1 MNTNMKNEN
10 LLREERESA
19 ESRLGTRDSLSRRR
33 FLADTTKASAALVIG
48 CFLDGTIGVV
58 NASEVNR
65 PEVQLNAWVRIA
77 SDDTVTIVVSQAEM
91 GQGIRTT
98 LPAVLA
104 EELGADWS
112 RVRLEDS
119 PTDPAYRNPRINWQF
134 TGNSESTPS
143 FFELM
148 RQMGASA
155 REMLIGAA
163 AQKWNVQPGTCR
175 TEAGKVIH
183 RASRRSARFGDLA
196 EAAAK
201 ITPPAKP
208 SLKSEKEWSLLGK
221 SLPRVENPSKVDGG
235 ATFGMDF
242 TLPDLVHAAVKQCP
256 VFGGD
261 VASFDRSSIA
271 GFPGII
277 DVVRIPNGIAVV
289 AKSYW
294 QAKSALDALNVTFKE
309 GPAAAVSSSSLRED
323 YRRAMEGNE
332 WLLVH
337 AEGNA
342 DALHHEYPN
351 NPLAKD
357 TIPAASG
364 SNATRETYPTIYS
377 QEYESQFLA
386 HATMEPMNCTARVS
400 ADTIDVWAPTQG
412 QEMTRMTLA
421 AVFNVPKENVQV
433 SRTFLGGGFGRR
445 LVADFALQ
453 AALVSKAV
461 GKPVKVIWSREEDM
475 QHDIYRPA
483 TLHRI
488 TAGIDE
494 YGKLRAIAH
503 RLVSPSILQ
512 YVYAPAVTDVYDPS
526 CLEGLLEGH
535 YEVPNVRLDFKL
547 LHVPV
552 PTSVLR
558 TTGHG
563 PNIFAM
569 ESFIDELAAKKGID
583 GYHYRRDLLAK
594 SQRSLAVLD
603 LAAQKANWETPA
615 PNGHYRGIAYT
626 EAFGT
631 HIAHVVELSVS
642 KDRQVK
648 IHKIICV
655 ADPGTALNPDITIN
669 SLEGGIAWGLSC
681 AFKSEI
687 TFERGRT
694 VQSNFHDYSIL
705 RMSEMP
711 PVEVY
716 LINSGA
722 RPLGGTGEV
731 GPVTLLPAVANA
743 IFAGTNMRL
752 RSLPL
757 SRHGFSLG

>member
-1 MNTNMKNEN
+1 MTMKA
-10 LLREERESA
+10 LKVTQHA
-19 ESRLGTRDSLSRRR
+19 DAGPAMADRRR
-33 FLADTTKASAALVIG
+33 FLVTAALATGGLLLKGALTVPETLAAEGVDTGKVI
-48 CFLDGTIGVV
+48 
-58 NASEVNR
+58 
-65 PEVQLNAWVRIA
+65 PLNAWLKIGT
-77 SDDTVTIVVSQAEM
+77 DDSVTIIVSQAEM

-98 LPAVLA
+98 LPAVIA

-119 PTDPAYRNPRINWQF
+119 PTDPAYRNPRLNWQF

-148 RQMGASA
+148 RQIGASA
-155 REMLIGAA
+155 REMLISAA
-163 AQKWNVQPGTCR
+163 AQKWKVDPGTCR
-175 TEAGKVIH
+175 AEAGKVVH
-183 RASRRSARFGDLA
+183 SKSRRSARFGDLV
-196 EAAAK
+196 EAASK

-208 SLKSEKEWSLLGK
+208 ALKSEKDWTLLGK
-221 SLPRVENPSKVDGG
+221 PLPRVENPSKIDGS
-235 ATFGMDF
+235 AVFGMDF
-242 TLPDLVHAAVKQCP
+242 SLPGLAHAAVRQCP

-277 DVVRIPNGIAVV
+277 DVVRVPNGIAVV
-289 AKSYW
+289 AETYW
-294 QAKSALDALNVTFKE
+294 QARSALDSLNVSFNE
-309 GPAAAVSSSSLRED
+309 GPAASTSSSSLRDD

-337 AEGNA
+337 VDGNA

-351 NPLAKD
+351 VPLAKD
-357 TIPAASG
+357 TIPASANS
-364 SNATRETYPTIYS
+364 ARPETYPTIYS

-386 HATMEPMNCTARVS
+386 HATMEPMNCTARVQG
-400 ADTIDVWAPTQG
+400 DTIEVWAPTQG
-412 QEMTRMTLA
+412 QEITRLVLSS
-421 AVFNVPKENVQV
+421 VFKLPKENVQV

-453 AALVSKAV
+453 AAVLSKAV
-461 GKPVKVIWSREEDM
+461 GRPVKVIWSREEDM

-512 YVYAPAVTDVYDPS
+512 YVFAPAVTDIYDPS
-526 CLEGLLEGH
+526 CLEGLIETH
-535 YEVPNVRLDFKL
+535 YEIPNVRVDFKL
-547 LHVPV
+547 LHIPV

-558 TTGHG
+558 TTGYG
-563 PNIFAM
+563 PNIFAL
-569 ESFIDELAAKKGID
+569 ESFIDELASKKGAD

-594 SQRSLAVLD
+594 SPRSLTVLD
-603 LAAQKANWETPA
+603 LAAQKSNWDTPA
-615 PNGHYRGIAYT
+615 PKGHYRGIAYSD
-626 EAFGT
+626 AFGT

-642 KDRQVK
+642 KDREVK
-648 IHKIICV
+648 IHKVVCV

-687 TFERGRT
+687 TFDRGRAA
-694 VQSNFHDYSIL
+694 QSNFHDYSIV
-705 RMSEMP
+705 RMPEMP
-711 PVEVY
+711 PVEVH

-743 IFAGTNMRL
+743 IFAATETRF

-757 SRHGFSLG
+757 SKHGFSLA

>member
-1 MNTNMKNEN
+1 MRDTAMKALEMSERGQAAPRTLGRRGFLVTAAQAGGA
-10 LLREERESA
+10 LLLKSTLVSPEV
-19 ESRLGTRDSLSRRR
+19 
-33 FLADTTKASAALVIG
+33 FAS
-48 CFLDGTIGVV
+48 DGTESGKAI
-58 NASEVNR
+58 
-65 PEVQLNAWVRIA
+65 PLNAWLKIGT
-77 SDDTVTIVVSQAEM
+77 DDSVTIIVSQAEM

-98 LPAVLA
+98 LPAIIA

-119 PTDPAYRNPRINWQF
+119 PTDPAYRNPRLNWQF

-155 REMLIGAA
+155 REMLISAA
-163 AQKWNVQPGTCR
+163 AHKWKVDPGTCR
-175 TEAGKVIH
+175 TESGKVVH
-183 RASRRSARFGDLA
+183 SKSRRSARFGDLV

-208 SLKSEKEWSLLGK
+208 PLKSEKEWALLGK
-221 SLPRVENPSKVDGG
+221 PLPRVENPSKIDGS
-235 ATFGMDF
+235 AVFGLDF
-242 TLPDLVHAAVKQCP
+242 TLPGLVHAAVKHCP

-261 VASFDRSSIA
+261 VASFDRSSVA

-289 AKSYW
+289 AETYW
-294 QAKSALDALNVTFKE
+294 QAKSALDALNVTFNE
-309 GPAAAVSSSSLRED
+309 GPAASTSTDSLRDD
-323 YRRAMEGNE
+323 YRRAMEDNE

-337 AEGNA
+337 VEGNA
-342 DALHHEYPN
+342 DSLHHDYPN
-351 NPLAKD
+351 VPLAKD
-357 TIPAASG
+357 TIPPTANHG
-364 SNATRETYPTIYS
+364 RQETYPTIYS

-386 HATMEPMNCTARVS
+386 HATMEPMNCTARVQG
-400 ADTIDVWAPTQG
+400 DTVDVWGPTQG
-412 QEMTRMTLA
+412 QEMTRLVLA
-421 AVFNVPKENVQV
+421 GAFKLPKENIQV
-433 SRTFLGGGFGRR
+433 ARTFLGGGFGRR
-445 LVADFALQ
+445 LVGNDFALQ
-453 AALVSKAV
+453 AALLSKAV
-461 GKPVKVIWSREEDM
+461 GRPVKVIWSREEDM

-494 YGKLRAIAH
+494 YGKLRAVAH

-512 YVYAPAVTDVYDPS
+512 YVYPAAVTDVYDPS
-526 CLEGLLEGH
+526 CLEGLLETH
-535 YEVPNVRLDFKL
+535 YDIPNVRVDFKL

-558 TTGHG
+558 TTGYG

-569 ESFIDELAAKKGID
+569 ESFIDELASKKGID
-583 GYHYRRDLLAK
+583 GYHYRRDLLGN
-594 SQRSLAVLD
+594 SPRSLAVLD
-603 LAAQKANWETPA
+603 LAAQKSNWESPA
-615 PNGHYRGIAYT
+615 PKGHYRGIAYAD
-626 EAFGT
+626 AFGT

-648 IHKIICV
+648 IHKVVCV

-687 TFERGRT
+687 TFDRGRT
-694 VQSNFHDYSIL
+694 LQSNYHDYSIM
-705 RMSEMP
+705 RMPEMP

-716 LINSGA
+716 VINSGA

-743 IFAGTNMRL
+743 IFAATETRF

-757 SRHGFSLG
+757 SKHAFALA

>member
-1 MNTNMKNEN
+1 MRATEAMEN
-10 LLREERESA
+10 KAAASTQPDRRQFLVTVALTGGALLVKVTVHPA
-19 ESRLGTRDSLSRRR
+19 EAFASTAHD
-33 FLADTTKASAALVIG
+33 AANDPTKAI
-48 CFLDGTIGVV
+48 
-58 NASEVNR
+58 
-65 PEVQLNAWVRIA
+65 PLNAWVRIGT
-77 SDDTVTIVVSQAEM
+77 DDSVTIIVSQAEM

-98 LPAVLA
+98 LPAVIA

-155 REMLIGAA
+155 REMLISAA
-163 AQKWNVQPGTCR
+163 AQKWRVDPATCR
-175 TEAGKVIH
+175 TEAGKVLH
-183 RASRRSARFGDLA
+183 KNSRRSARFGDLV

-208 SLKSEKEWSLLGK
+208 ALKSEKGWTLLGK
-221 SLPRVENPSKVDGG
+221 SLGRVENPAKIDGS
-235 ATFGMDF
+235 ATFGLDF
-242 TLPDLVHAAVKQCP
+242 TLPGMVYAAVHQCP

-261 VASFDRSSIA
+261 VESFDRSSIA

-289 AKSYW
+289 AESYW
-294 QAKSALDALNVTFKE
+294 QAKSALDVLNVTFNE
-309 GPAAAVSSSSLRED
+309 GPAAGVSTDTLRED

-337 AEGNA
+337 VEGNA
-342 DALHHEYPN
+342 DAVHHEYPN
-351 NPLAKD
+351 VPLDKD
-357 TIPAASG
+357 TIPANSAN
-364 SNATRETYPTIYS
+364 NAKQTYPTIYS

-400 ADTIDVWAPTQG
+400 GDSVEIWAPTQG
-412 QEMTRMTLA
+412 QEITRLTLA
-421 AVFNVPKENVQV
+421 GAFKLPKENIQV

-445 LVADFALQ
+445 LVAFDFALQ
-453 AALVSKAV
+453 AALLSKGV
-461 GKPVKVIWSREEDM
+461 GRPVKVVWSREEDM

-488 TAGIDE
+488 TAGINE
-494 YGKLRAIAH
+494 YGKLRAISH

-512 YVYAPAVTDVYDPS
+512 YVYAAAVTDVYDPS
-526 CLEGLLEGH
+526 CLEGLLETH
-535 YEVPNVRLDFKL
+535 YEIPNIRVDFKL
-547 LHVPV
+547 LHMPV

-558 TTGHG
+558 TTGFG
-563 PNIFAM
+563 PNIFAL
-569 ESFIDELAAKKGID
+569 ESFIDELASRRGID
-583 GYHYRRDLLAK
+583 GYHYRRDMLAE
-594 SQRSLAVLD
+594 SPRSLAVLD
-603 LAAQKANWETPA
+603 LVAQKSNWETPA
-615 PNGHYRGIAYT
+615 PKGHYRGIAYA

-642 KDRQVK
+642 KHRQVT
-648 IHKIICV
+648 IHKVICA
-655 ADPGTALNPDITIN
+655 ADPGTVLDPDITTN
-669 SLEGGIAWGLSC
+669 SLEGGIGWGLSC

-687 TFERGRT
+687 TFARGRT
-694 VQSNFHDYSIL
+694 VQSNYHDYSII
-705 RMSEMP
+705 RMPEMP
-711 PVEVY
+711 PVEVH
-716 LINSGA
+716 LISRGG
-722 RPLGGTGEV
+722 RPLGGVGEV
-731 GPVTLLPAVANA
+731 GPVTLLPAIANA
-743 IFAGTNMRL
+743 IFAATEMRF

-757 SRHGFSLG
+757 SKHGFSLA

>member
-1 MNTNMKNEN
+1 MKESQIVEQAEIYHGQVTRRQFLITASLAGGG
-10 LLREERESA
+10 LLLKCSLHPTEVLASESA
-19 ESRLGTRDSLSRRR
+19 E
-33 FLADTTKASAALVIG
+33 AAKVI
-48 CFLDGTIGVV
+48 
-58 NASEVNR
+58 
-65 PEVQLNAWVRIA
+65 PLNAWLKIA
-77 SDDTVTIVVSQAEM
+77 TDDSVTIIVSQAEM

-148 RQMGASA
+148 RQMGASG

-163 AQKWNVQPGTCR
+163 AQKWNVDPATCR
-175 TEAGKVIH
+175 AESGKVIH
-183 RASRRSARFGDLA
+183 KNSRHSARFGDLV

-201 ITPPAKP
+201 ITPPSKP
-208 SLKSEKEWSLLGK
+208 ALKNEKDWSLLGK
-221 SLPRVENPSKVDGG
+221 SLPRVENPSKVDGS
-235 ATFGMDF
+235 AIFGLDF
-242 TLPDLVHAAVKQCP
+242 SLPGMAHAAVRQCP

-261 VASFDRSSIA
+261 IASFDRSSIA

-289 AKSYW
+289 AETYW
-294 QAKSALDALNVTFKE
+294 QAKSALDALNVTFNE
-309 GPAAAVSSSSLRED
+309 GPAAPVSTATLRDD
-323 YRRAMEGNE
+323 YRRTMEGSD

-337 AEGNA
+337 VDGNA

-351 NPLAKD
+351 FPLDKN
-357 TIPAASG
+357 TIPAG
-364 SNATRETYPTIYS
+364 ATNPPRETYPTIFS

-386 HATMEPMNCTARVS
+386 HATMEPMNCTARV
-400 ADTIDVWAPTQG
+400 AGDTVEIWGPTQG
-412 QEMTRMTLA
+412 QEITRLTLA
-421 AVFNVPKENVQV
+421 SVFSLPKENIQV
-433 SRTFLGGGFGRR
+433 SRTLLGGGFGRR

-453 AALVSKAV
+453 AALISKAV
-461 GKPVKVIWSREEDM
+461 GRPAKVVWSREEDM

-503 RLVSPSILQ
+503 RLVSPTILQ
-512 YVYAPAVTDVYDPS
+512 YVYAAAVTDVYDPS
-526 CLEGLLEGH
+526 CLEGLLETH
-535 YEVPNVRLDFKL
+535 YEIPNVRVDFKL

-558 TTGHG
+558 TTGYG
-563 PNIFAM
+563 PNIFAL
-569 ESFIDELAAKKGID
+569 ESFIDELASRKGID
-583 GYHYRRDLLAK
+583 PYHYRRELLAK
-594 SQRSLAVLD
+594 SARSLAVLD
-603 LAAQKANWETPA
+603 LAAKKSNWETPA
-615 PNGHYRGIAYT
+615 PKGHYRGIAYT

-642 KDRQVK
+642 KDRKVK
-648 IHKIICV
+648 VHKIICV
-655 ADPGTALNPDITIN
+655 ADPGTALDPDITTN

-687 TFERGRT
+687 TFDKGRT
-694 VQSNFHDYSIL
+694 VQSNYHDYSIL
-705 RMSEMP
+705 RLPEMP
-711 PVEVY
+711 PVEVL

-731 GPVTLLPAVANA
+731 GPVTLLPAITNA
-743 IFAGTNMRL
+743 VFSATETRF

-757 SRHGFSLG
+757 SKHGFSLA

>member
-1 MNTNMKNEN
+1 MRTSDALERKEIPGSQVNRRQFLITAGLTGGS
-10 LLREERESA
+10 LLLKCSVRPVETLASVEAESA
-19 ESRLGTRDSLSRRR
+19 
-33 FLADTTKASAALVIG
+33 KVI
-48 CFLDGTIGVV
+48 
-58 NASEVNR
+58 
-65 PEVQLNAWVRIA
+65 PLNAWLKIGT
-77 SDDTVTIVVSQAEM
+77 DDSVTIIVSQAEM

-98 LPAVLA
+98 LPAVIA
-104 EELGADWS
+104 DELGADWS

-148 RQMGASA
+148 SQMGASA
-155 REMLIGAA
+155 REMLVSAA
-163 AQKWNVQPGTCR
+163 AQKWNVAPATCR
-175 TEAGKVIH
+175 TEGGKVIH
-183 RASRRSARFGDLA
+183 KNSRRSARFGDLV
-196 EAAAK
+196 EMAAK
-201 ITPPAKP
+201 LTPPAKP
-208 SLKSEKEWSLLGK
+208 LLKNEKDWTLLGK
-221 SLPRVENPSKVDGG
+221 SLPRVENPSKIDGS
-235 ATFGMDF
+235 AIFGLDF
-242 TLPDLVHAAVKQCP
+242 NLPGLVHAAVRQCP

-261 VASFDRSSIA
+261 VETFDRSSIA
-271 GFPGII
+271 GFPGVI

-289 AKSYW
+289 GETYW
-294 QAKSALDALNVTFKE
+294 QAKCALDALKVSFSE
-309 GPAAAVSSSSLRED
+309 GPAASVSTDTLRDD

-342 DALHHEYPN
+342 DALHHDYAN
-351 NPLAKD
+351 VPLDKN
-357 TIPAASG
+357 TIPSVAPDAATE
-364 SNATRETYPTIYS
+364 NYPTIYS

-386 HATMEPMNCTARVS
+386 HATMEPMNCTARV
-400 ADTIDVWAPTQG
+400 AGDTVDIWAPTQG
-412 QEMTRMTLA
+412 QEITRLTLA
-421 AVFNVPKENVQV
+421 AVFNLPKENIQV

-488 TAGIDE
+488 TAGINE

-503 RLVSPSILQ
+503 RLVSPSQLQ
-512 YVYAPAVTDVYDPS
+512 YVYAAAVTDVYDPT
-526 CLEGLLEGH
+526 CLEGLLESH
-535 YEVPNVRLDFKL
+535 YEIPNVRVDFKL
-547 LHVPV
+547 LHVAV

-558 TTGHG
+558 TTGYG
-563 PNIFAM
+563 PNIFAL

-583 GYHYRRDLLAK
+583 GYRYRRDLLAR
-594 SQRSLAVLD
+594 SPRSLAVLD
-603 LAAQKANWETPA
+603 LVAQKANWETPA
-615 PNGHYRGIAYT
+615 PKGHYHGIAYT

-631 HIAHVVELSVS
+631 HLAHVVELSVS

-648 IHKIICV
+648 IHKVTCV
-655 ADPGTALNPDITIN
+655 ADCGTALNPDITVN
-669 SLEGGIAWGLSC
+669 SLEGGVAWGLSC

-694 VQSNFHDYSIL
+694 AQSNFHDYSIL
-705 RMSEMP
+705 RIPEMP
-711 PVEVY
+711 LVEVHI
-716 LINSGA
+716 INSGA

-743 IFAGTNMRL
+743 IFAATETRF

-757 SRHGFSLG
+757 SKHGFSLA

>member
-1 MNTNMKNEN
+1 MKESQVVEQVEIDRGQVNRREFLVTAGLAGGG
-10 LLREERESA
+10 LL
-19 ESRLGTRDSLSRRR
+19 LKCSLHPMEV
-33 FLADTTKASAALVIG
+33 L
-48 CFLDGTIGVV
+48 
-58 NASEVNR
+58 ASESVEAAKTI
-65 PEVQLNAWVRIA
+65 PLNAWLKIA
-77 SDDTVTIVVSQAEM
+77 TDDSVTIIVSQAEM

-163 AQKWNVQPGTCR
+163 AQRWNVDSATCH

-183 RASRRSARFGDLA
+183 KNSRRIARFGDLV

-201 ITPPAKP
+201 ITPPSKP
-208 SLKSEKEWSLLGK
+208 AFKNEKDWSLLGK
-221 SLPRVENPSKVDGG
+221 PLPRVENPSKVDGS
-235 ATFGMDF
+235 AIFGLDF
-242 TLPDLVHAAVKQCP
+242 NLPGLAHAAVRQCP

-261 VASFDRSSIA
+261 VVSFDRSSIA

-289 AKSYW
+289 AETYW
-294 QAKSALDALNVTFKE
+294 QAKSALDALNVTFNE
-309 GPAAAVSSSSLRED
+309 GPSGSVSTDTLRED

-337 AEGNA
+337 VEGNA

-351 NPLAKD
+351 VPLDKD
-357 TIPAASG
+357 TIPANSA
-364 SNATRETYPTIYS
+364 NAARETYPTVYS
-377 QEYESQFLA
+377 QEYASQFLA
-386 HATMEPMNCTARVS
+386 HATMEPMNCTARVAGDS
-400 ADTIDVWAPTQG
+400 VEIWAPTQG
-412 QEMTRMTLA
+412 QEITRLTLA
-421 AVFNVPKENVQV
+421 AAFKLPKENIQV

-445 LVADFALQ
+445 LVAFDFALQ
-453 AALVSKAV
+453 AALLSKAV
-461 GKPVKVIWSREEDM
+461 GRPAKVVWSREEDM

-494 YGKLRAIAH
+494 YGKLRAIVH

-512 YVYAPAVTDVYDPS
+512 YVYAAAVTDVYDPS
-526 CLEGLLEGH
+526 CLEGLLETH
-535 YEVPNVRLDFKL
+535 YEIPNVRVDFKL

-558 TTGHG
+558 TTGYG
-563 PNIFAM
+563 PNIFAL
-569 ESFIDELAAKKGID
+569 ENFIDELASHKGID
-583 GYHYRRDLLAK
+583 PYHYRRDLLAK
-594 SQRSLAVLD
+594 SPRSLAVLD
-603 LAAQKANWETPA
+603 LAAKKSNWETPA
-615 PNGHYRGIAYT
+615 PKGHYRGIAYT

-642 KDRQVK
+642 KDREVK
-648 IHKIICV
+648 IHKIICI
-655 ADPGTALNPDITIN
+655 ADPGTALDPDITTN

-687 TFERGRT
+687 TFDKGRT
-694 VQSNFHDYSIL
+694 VQSNYHDYPIL
-705 RMSEMP
+705 RLPEMP
-711 PVEVY
+711 PVEVH

-731 GPVTLLPAVANA
+731 GPVTLLPAITNA
-743 IFAGTNMRL
+743 IFSATEIRF

-757 SRHGFSLG
+757 SKHGFSLA

>member
-1 MNTNMKNEN
+1 MRNMTKTLDVTQN
-10 LLREERESA
+10 A
-19 ESRLGTRDSLSRRR
+19 DAGPATVDRRR
-33 FLADTTKASAALVIG
+33 FLVATALASGALLLKG
-48 CFLDGTIGVV
+48 GL
-58 NASEVNR
+58 NPREALASEGSDTGKVI
-65 PEVQLNAWVRIA
+65 PLNAWLKIGT
-77 SDDTVTIVVSQAEM
+77 DDSVTIIVSQAEM

-98 LPAVLA
+98 LPAVIA

-119 PTDPAYRNPRINWQF
+119 PTDPAYRNPRLNWQF

-143 FFELM
+143 FFDLM

-155 REMLIGAA
+155 REMLISAA
-163 AQKWNVQPGTCR
+163 AQKWKVDPGTCR
-175 TEAGKVIH
+175 AEAGKVIH
-183 RASRRSARFGDLA
+183 TKSRRTARFGDLV

-208 SLKSEKEWSLLGK
+208 PLKSEKDWTLLGK
-221 SLPRVENPSKVDGG
+221 SLPRVENPGKIDGS
-235 ATFGMDF
+235 AVFGMDF
-242 TLPDLVHAAVKQCP
+242 SVPGLAHAAVRQCP

-277 DVVRIPNGIAVV
+277 DVVRVPNGIAVV
-289 AKSYW
+289 GESYW
-294 QAKSALDALNVTFKE
+294 QAKSALDALNVSFNE
-309 GPAAAVSSSSLRED
+309 GPAASVSTDTLRDD
-323 YRRAMEGNE
+323 YRRAMEGND

-337 AEGNA
+337 VDGNA
-342 DALHHEYPN
+342 DALHHDYPN
-351 NPLAKD
+351 VPLAKD
-357 TIPAASG
+357 TIAASAT
-364 SNATRETYPTIYS
+364 NARPETYPTIYS

-386 HATMEPMNCTARVS
+386 HATMEPMNCTARVQG
-400 ADTIDVWAPTQG
+400 DTAEVWGPTQG
-412 QEMTRMTLA
+412 QEITRIVLSS
-421 AVFNVPKENVQV
+421 VFKLPKENVQV

-445 LVADFALQ
+445 LVVDFALQ
-453 AALVSKAV
+453 AALLSKAV
-461 GKPVKVIWSREEDM
+461 NRAVKVIWSREEDM

-488 TAGIDE
+488 SAGIDE
-494 YGKLRAIAH
+494 YGKLRAIGH

-512 YVYAPAVTDVYDPS
+512 YVFAPAVTDNYDPS
-526 CLEGLLEGH
+526 CLEGLIETH
-535 YEVPNVRLDFKL
+535 YDVPNVRVDFKL
-547 LHVPV
+547 LHVAV

-558 TTGHG
+558 TTGYG
-563 PNIFAM
+563 PNIFAL
-569 ESFIDELAAKKGID
+569 ESFIDELASKKGID
-583 GYHYRRDLLAK
+583 GYHYRRDLLAR
-594 SQRSLAVLD
+594 SPRSLAVLD
-603 LAAQKANWETPA
+603 LAAQRSNWETPA
-615 PNGHYRGIAYT
+615 PKGHYRGIAYT

-642 KDRQVK
+642 KEREVK
-648 IHKIICV
+648 VHKVVCV

-687 TFERGRT
+687 TFDRGRA
-694 VQSNFHDYSIL
+694 VQSNFHDYSII
-705 RMSEMP
+705 RMPEMP
-711 PVEVY
+711 PVEVH

-743 IFAGTNMRL
+743 IFAATETRF

-757 SRHGFSLG
+757 GKHGFSLA

>member
-1 MNTNMKNEN
+1 METPQVPDC
-10 LLREERESA
+10 A
-19 ESRLGTRDSLSRRR
+19 EAGQ
-33 FLADTTKASAALVIG
+33 
-48 CFLDGTIGVV
+48 
-58 NASEVNR
+58 VNR
-65 PEVQLNAWVRIA
+65 RQFLITAGLAGGSLFLKCVVDPAETLASGGEVSGKIVSLNAWVKIGT
-77 SDDTVTIVVSQAEM
+77 DDSVTIVVSQAEM

-112 RVRLEDS
+112 RIRLEDS
-119 PTDPAYRNPRINWQF
+119 PTDPAYRNPRLNWQF

-155 REMLIGAA
+155 REMLIQAA
-163 AQKWNVQPGTCR
+163 AQRWNVDPLACR
-175 TEAGKVIH
+175 TEAGKVVHSRSH
-183 RASRRSARFGDLA
+183 RSVRFGELV

-208 SLKSEKEWSLLGK
+208 TLKSEKEWTLLGK
-221 SLPRVENPSKVDGG
+221 ALPRVENPNKVEGS
-235 ATFGMDF
+235 AIFGLDF
-242 TLPDLVHAAVKQCP
+242 SLPGLAYAAVRQCP

-261 VASFDRSSIA
+261 VASVDRSSIA
-271 GFPGII
+271 GFPGVI

-289 AKSYW
+289 GETYW
-294 QAKSALDALNVTFKE
+294 QAKLALDALNVSFSE
-309 GPAAAVSSSSLRED
+309 GPAASVGSESLRDD

-342 DALHHEYPN
+342 DALHHDYPN
-351 NPLAKD
+351 VPLTKD
-357 TIPAASG
+357 TIPIISSMKAV
-364 SNATRETYPTIYS
+364 REMYPTIYS

-400 ADTIDVWAPTQG
+400 GDSVEIWAPTQG
-412 QEMTRMTLA
+412 QELTRLTLA
-421 AVFNVPKENVQV
+421 AVFKLPKENIQV
-433 SRTFLGGGFGRR
+433 SRTLLGGGFGRR

-453 AALVSKAV
+453 AALVSKGV
-461 GKPVKVIWSREEDM
+461 GRPVKVIWSREEDV

-503 RLVSPSILQ
+503 RLVSPSILE
-512 YVYAPAVTDVYDPS
+512 YVFAQAVTDVYDPS
-526 CLEGLLEGH
+526 CLEGLIESH
-535 YEVPNVRLDFKL
+535 YEIPNVRVDFKL

-558 TTGHG
+558 TTGYG
-563 PNIFAM
+563 PNIFAF
-569 ESFIDELAAKKGID
+569 ESFIDELASKKGID
-583 GYHYRRDLLAK
+583 PYHYRRDLLGK
-594 SQRSLAVLD
+594 SSRSLAVLD
-603 LAAQKANWETPA
+603 LAAKKSDWETPA
-615 PNGHYRGIAYT
+615 PKGHYRGIAYT

-631 HIAHVVELSVS
+631 HLAHVVELSVL
-642 KDRQVK
+642 KERQVK

-655 ADPGTALNPDITIN
+655 ADPGTALDPDITMN

-694 VQSNFHDYSIL
+694 VQSNWHDYSVL

-711 PVEVY
+711 PVEVH

-731 GPVTLLPAVANA
+731 GPITVVPAVTNA
-743 IFAGTNMRL
+743 IFAATEMRF

-757 SRHGFSLG
+757 SKHGFSLA

>member
-1 MNTNMKNEN
+1 MKESHVLEQAGINRGQVNRREFLITAGLTGGG
-10 LLREERESA
+10 LLLECSLHATEVLALESA
-19 ESRLGTRDSLSRRR
+19 
-33 FLADTTKASAALVIG
+33 AAAKVI
-48 CFLDGTIGVV
+48 
-58 NASEVNR
+58 
-65 PEVQLNAWVRIA
+65 PLNAWLKIGT
-77 SDDTVTIVVSQAEM
+77 DDSVTIIVSQAEM

-98 LPAVLA
+98 LPAVMA

-112 RVRLEDS
+112 LVRLEDS

-163 AQKWNVQPGTCR
+163 AQKWNVDPATCR
-175 TEAGKVIH
+175 AEAGKVIH
-183 RASRRSARFGDLA
+183 KNSRRSAHFGDLV

-201 ITPPAKP
+201 IAPPAKP
-208 SLKSEKEWSLLGK
+208 AFKNEKDWSLLGK
-221 SLPRVENPSKVDGG
+221 ALPRVENPSKVDGS
-235 ATFGMDF
+235 AIFGLDF
-242 TLPDLVHAAVKQCP
+242 SLPGLAHAAVRQCP
-256 VFGGD
+256 VFGGE
-261 VASFDRSSIA
+261 VASFDRSSID

-289 AKSYW
+289 GETYW
-294 QAKSALDALNVTFKE
+294 QAKSALDALNVSFNE
-309 GPAAAVSSSSLRED
+309 GPAASASTDTLRED

-332 WLLVH
+332 WLLVRV
-337 AEGNA
+337 EGNA

-351 NPLAKD
+351 VPLDKD
-357 TIPAASG
+357 TIPANST
-364 SNATRETYPTIYS
+364 NAARETYPTVYS

-386 HATMEPMNCTARVS
+386 HATMEPMNCTARV
-400 ADTIDVWAPTQG
+400 AGDTVEIWGPTQG
-412 QEMTRMTLA
+412 QEITRLTLA
-421 AVFNVPKENVQV
+421 AAFKLPKENIQV

-445 LVADFALQ
+445 LVAFDFALQ
-453 AALVSKAV
+453 AALLSKAV
-461 GKPVKVIWSREEDM
+461 GRPVKVVWSREEDM

-488 TAGIDE
+488 TAGINE
-494 YGKLRAIAH
+494 FGKLRAISH

-512 YVYAPAVTDVYDPS
+512 YVYAAAVTDVYDPS
-526 CLEGLLEGH
+526 CLEGLLETH
-535 YEVPNVRLDFKL
+535 YEIPNTRVDFKL

-558 TTGHG
+558 TTGYG
-563 PNIFAM
+563 PNIFAF
-569 ESFIDELAAKKGID
+569 ESFIDELASHKGID
-583 GYHYRRDLLAK
+583 PYHYRRDLLAK
-594 SQRSLAVLD
+594 SPRSLAVLD
-603 LAAQKANWETPA
+603 LAAKKSNWETPA
-615 PNGHYRGIAYT
+615 PKGRYRGIAYT

-631 HIAHVVELSVS
+631 HIAHVAELSVS
-642 KDRQVK
+642 KDREVK

-655 ADPGTALNPDITIN
+655 ADPGTALDPDITAN

-687 TFERGRT
+687 TFDKGRT
-694 VQSNFHDYSIL
+694 VQSNYHDYSIL
-705 RMSEMP
+705 RMPEMP
-711 PVEVY
+711 PVEVH

-731 GPVTLLPAVANA
+731 GPVTLLPAITNA
-743 IFAGTNMRL
+743 IFSATETRF

-757 SRHGFSLG
+757 SKHGFSLV

>member
-1 MNTNMKNEN
+1 MEMKPSELMEHADPVPTRIDRRQFLVTATLTGSS
-10 LLREERESA
+10 LLLKGTLASVA
-19 ESRLGTRDSLSRRR
+19 EVPVAPR
-33 FLADTTKASAALVIG
+33 VI
-48 CFLDGTIGVV
+48 
-58 NASEVNR
+58 S
-65 PEVQLNAWVRIA
+65 LNAWVKIA
-77 SDDTVTIVVSQAEM
+77 TDNSVTISISQAEM

-98 LPAVLA
+98 LPAVIA

-112 RVRLEDS
+112 RVQLEDA

-148 RQMGASA
+148 RTMGASA
-155 REMLIGAA
+155 REMLIAAA
-163 AQKWNVQPGTCR
+163 AQKWNVDPPTCR
-175 TEAGKVIH
+175 TDGGRVIH
-183 RASRRSARFGDLA
+183 KNSRRSVRFGELV
-196 EAAAK
+196 EAASK

-208 SLKSEKEWSLLGK
+208 ALKSEKDWTLLGK

-235 ATFGMDF
+235 AIFGLDF
-242 TLPDLVHAAVKQCP
+242 SVPGLVHAAVRQCP
-256 VFGGD
+256 VFGGE
-261 VASFDRSSIA
+261 VASFDRTSIA

-277 DVVRIPNGIAVV
+277 DVVKIPNGIAVV
-289 AKSYW
+289 GETYW
-294 QAKSALDALNVTFKE
+294 QVRKALDALNVTFNE
-309 GPAAAVSSSSLRED
+309 GPAARVSSNSLSED

-337 AEGNA
+337 AEGNP

-351 NPLAKD
+351 VPLDKD
-357 TIPAASG
+357 TIPANSPSAG
-364 SNATRETYPTIYS
+364 KETYPTIYS

-400 ADTIDVWAPTQG
+400 GDTVEVWGPTQG
-412 QEMTRMTLA
+412 QEMTRLTLA
-421 AVFNVPKENVQV
+421 AAFKLPKENILV
-433 SRTFLGGGFGRR
+433 SRTLLGGGFGRR
-445 LVADFALQ
+445 LVAFDFALQ
-453 AALVSKAV
+453 SALISKAV
-461 GKPVKVIWSREEDM
+461 GRPVKVIWSREEDM

-488 TAGIDE
+488 TAGINE
-494 YGKLRAIAH
+494 YGKLGALSH

-512 YVYAPAVTDVYDPS
+512 YVYPAAVTDTYDPS
-526 CLEGLLEGH
+526 CLEGLLETH
-535 YEVPNVRLDFKL
+535 YEISNIRVDFKL
-547 LHVPV
+547 LRVPV

-558 TTGHG
+558 TTGYG
-563 PNIFAM
+563 PNIFAL
-569 ESFIDELAAKKGID
+569 ESFIDELASRKGID
-583 GYHYRRDLLAK
+583 PYHYRRDLLGK
-594 SQRSLAVLD
+594 SPRSLAVLE
-603 LAAQKANWETPA
+603 LVAAKANWDTPA
-615 PNGHYRGIAYT
+615 PRGHYRGIAYV

-648 IHKIICV
+648 IHKVICV

-687 TFERGRT
+687 TFDRGRT
-694 VQSNFHDYSIL
+694 VQSNYHDYTIL
-705 RMSEMP
+705 RMPEMP

-731 GPVTLLPAVANA
+731 GPVTLLPAIANA
-743 IFAGTNMRL
+743 IFAATETRF

-757 SRHGFSLG
+757 SKHGFSLA

>member
-1 MNTNMKNEN
+1 MRIPRIIEDTAASPTQVDRRQFLITAALAGGT
-10 LLREERESA
+10 LLLKAAVRPA
-19 ESRLGTRDSLSRRR
+19 QA
-33 FLADTTKASAALVIG
+33 LASEASAAAKI
-48 CFLDGTIGVV
+48 I
-58 NASEVNR
+58 
-65 PEVQLNAWVRIA
+65 PLNAWLKVGT
-77 SDDTVTIVVSQAEM
+77 DDSVTIIVSQAEM

-119 PTDPAYRNPRINWQF
+119 PTDPAYRNPRLNWQF

-143 FFELM
+143 FFDLM

-155 REMLIGAA
+155 REMLVSAA
-163 AQKWNVQPGTCR
+163 AQKWKVDPAACR
-175 TEAGKVIH
+175 AEAGKVVH
-183 RASRRSARFGDLA
+183 TKSHRSARFGDLV

-208 SLKSEKEWSLLGK
+208 ALKDEKDWSLLGK
-221 SLPRVENPSKVDGG
+221 ALPRVENASKVDGT
-235 ATFGMDF
+235 AIFGMDF
-242 TLPDLVHAAVKQCP
+242 NLPGLAHAAVRQCP

-289 AKSYW
+289 GETYW
-294 QAKSALDALNVTFKE
+294 QAKSALDALNVSFTE
-309 GPAAAVSSSSLRED
+309 GLAANVSTTTLRDD

-337 AEGNA
+337 VDGNA

-351 NPLAKD
+351 VPLAKD
-357 TIPAASG
+357 TIPATAT
-364 SNATRETYPTIYS
+364 NARPERYPTIYS

-386 HATMEPMNCTARVS
+386 HATMEPMNCTARV
-400 ADTIDVWAPTQG
+400 AGDTVEIWAPTQG
-412 QEMTRMTLA
+412 QEITRITLA
-421 AVFNVPKENVQV
+421 SVFKLPKENIQV

-453 AALVSKAV
+453 AALISKAV
-461 GKPVKVIWSREEDM
+461 GRPVKVIWWREEDM

-494 YGKLRAIAH
+494 YGKLRAVAH

-512 YVYAPAVTDVYDPS
+512 YVFAPAVTDVYDPS
-526 CLEGLLEGH
+526 CLEGLVETH
-535 YEVPNVRLDFKL
+535 YDIPNVRVDFKL

-563 PNIFAM
+563 PNIFA
-569 ESFIDELAAKKGID
+569 
-583 GYHYRRDLLAK
+583 
-594 SQRSLAVLD
+594 LD
-603 LAAQKANWETPA
+603 NPT
-615 PNGHYRGIAYT
+615 RG
-626 EAFGT
+626 
-631 HIAHVVELSVS
+631 
-642 KDRQVK
+642 
-648 IHKIICV
+648 
-655 ADPGTALNPDITIN
+655 
-669 SLEGGIAWGLSC
+669 
-681 AFKSEI
+681 
-687 TFERGRT
+687 
-694 VQSNFHDYSIL
+694 
-705 RMSEMP
+705 
-711 PVEVY
+711 
-716 LINSGA
+716 
-722 RPLGGTGEV
+722 
-731 GPVTLLPAVANA
+731 
-743 IFAGTNMRL
+743 
-752 RSLPL
+752 
-757 SRHGFSLG
+757 

>member
-1 MNTNMKNEN
+1 MGMNGSEAI
-10 LLREERESA
+10 ERPRVAS
-19 ESRLGTRDSLSRRR
+19 TRVDRRQ
-33 FLADTTKASAALVIG
+33 FLVTAALTGGALVLKCAVHPAEALASSGSEAAKVI
-48 CFLDGTIGVV
+48 
-58 NASEVNR
+58 
-65 PEVQLNAWVRIA
+65 PLNAWLKIGT
-77 SDDTVTIVVSQAEM
+77 DDSVTIVVSQAEM

-104 EELGADWS
+104 DELGADWS

-119 PTDPAYRNPRINWQF
+119 PTDPAYRNPRLNWQF

-155 REMLIGAA
+155 REMLISAA
-163 AQKWNVQPGTCR
+163 AQKWKVDPATCR
-175 TEAGKVIH
+175 TETGKVIH
-183 RASRRSARFGDLA
+183 KNSRRSARFGELV
-196 EAAAK
+196 ETAAK
-201 ITPPAKP
+201 IAPPAKP
-208 SLKSEKEWSLLGK
+208 LLKSEKDWSLLGK
-221 SLPRVENPSKVDGG
+221 SLPRVENPSKVDGS
-235 ATFGMDF
+235 AVFGIDF
-242 TLPDLVHAAVKQCP
+242 NLPGLAHAAVRQCP

-271 GFPGII
+271 GFPGIV

-289 AKSYW
+289 GETYW
-294 QAKSALDALNVTFKE
+294 QTKSALDALNVTFNE
-309 GPAAAVSSSSLRED
+309 GPAAAVSTSTLRDD
-323 YRRAMEGNE
+323 YRRAMDGND

-337 AEGNA
+337 ADGNP
-342 DALHHEYPN
+342 DALHHDYPN
-351 NPLAKD
+351 VPLAKD
-357 TIPAASG
+357 TITAGVTSPA
-364 SNATRETYPTIYS
+364 RVTYPTIYS

-386 HATMEPMNCTARVS
+386 HATMEPMNCTAQV
-400 ADTIDVWAPTQG
+400 AGDTIDVWGPTQG
-412 QEMTRMTLA
+412 QEITRLTLA
-421 AVFNVPKENVQV
+421 SVFKLPKENIQV
-433 SRTFLGGGFGRR
+433 SRTLLGGGFGRR

-453 AALVSKAV
+453 AALISKAV
-461 GKPVKVIWSREEDM
+461 ARPVKVVWSREEDM

-488 TAGIDE
+488 TAGINE
-494 YGKLRAIAH
+494 YGKLGAIAH

-512 YVYAPAVTDVYDPS
+512 YVFAPAVTDTYDPS
-526 CLEGLLEGH
+526 CLEGLLESH
-535 YEVPNVRLDFKL
+535 YDVPNTRVDFKL

-558 TTGHG
+558 TTGFG
-563 PNIFAM
+563 PNIFAL
-569 ESFIDELAAKKGID
+569 ESFVDELASNKGID
-583 GYHYRRDLLAK
+583 GYHFRRDLLAK
-594 SQRSLAVLD
+594 SPRPLAVLE
-603 LAAQKANWETPA
+603 LAAKKSNWETPA
-615 PNGHYRGIAYT
+615 PKGNYRGIAYA

-648 IHKIICV
+648 IHKITCV
-655 ADPGTALNPDITIN
+655 ADPGTPLDPDITTN

-687 TFERGRT
+687 TFDRGRT
-694 VQSNFHDYSIL
+694 VQSNWHDYSIL
-705 RMSEMP
+705 RMPEMP
-711 PVEVY
+711 PVEIH

-731 GPVTLLPAVANA
+731 GPVTVLPAIANA
-743 IFAGTNMRL
+743 IFAATEKRF

-757 SRHGFSLG
+757 SRHGFSIA

>member
-1 MNTNMKNEN
+1 MRAPEIIEDAAALPTGTARREFLITAALASGGL
-10 LLREERESA
+10 LLRGALHASGV
-19 ESRLGTRDSLSRRR
+19 L
-33 FLADTTKASAALVIG
+33 ASAAAEAAKI
-48 CFLDGTIGVV
+48 I
-58 NASEVNR
+58 
-65 PEVQLNAWVRIA
+65 PLNAWVKIGT
-77 SDDTVTIVVSQAEM
+77 DDSVTVVASQAEM

-119 PTDPAYRNPRINWQF
+119 PTDPAYRNPRLNWQF

-155 REMLIGAA
+155 REMLISAA
-163 AQKWNVQPGTCR
+163 AQKWKVDAATCH
-175 TEAGKVIH
+175 TEVGKVVH
-183 RASRRSARFGDLA
+183 NQSRRTLRFGDLV

-208 SLKSEKEWSLLGK
+208 TLKSEKDWSLLGK

-235 ATFGMDF
+235 AIFGMDF
-242 TLPDLVHAAVKQCP
+242 SLPGLAHAAVRQCP

-289 AKSYW
+289 GETYW
-294 QAKSALDALNVTFKE
+294 QAKSALDALNVAFSE
-309 GPAAAVSSSSLRED
+309 GPAASVSTTTLQDD
-323 YRRAMEGNE
+323 YRRAMDSHD

-337 AEGNA
+337 VDGNA

-351 NPLAKD
+351 VPLAKD
-357 TIPAASG
+357 TVPRG
-364 SNATRETYPTIYS
+364 ATSARPETYPTIYS

-386 HATMEPMNCTARVS
+386 HATMEPMNCTARVTG
-400 ADTIDVWAPTQG
+400 DTIEVWGPTQG
-412 QEMTRMTLA
+412 QEMTRLTLA
-421 AVFNVPKENVQV
+421 AVFKVPKENVQV

-453 AALVSKAV
+453 AALISKAV
-461 GKPVKVIWSREEDM
+461 GRPVKVIWSREEDM

-494 YGKLRAIAH
+494 YGKLRAMAH

-512 YVYAPAVTDVYDPS
+512 YVFAPAVTNVYDPS
-526 CLEGLLEGH
+526 CLEGLVETH
-535 YEVPNVRLDFKL
+535 YDIPNVRVDFKL

-558 TTGHG
+558 TTGYG
-563 PNIFAM
+563 PNIFAL
-569 ESFIDELAAKKGID
+569 ESFIDELASNKGAD
-583 GYHYRRDLLAK
+583 GYRFRRELLAN
-594 SQRSLAVLD
+594 SPRSLAVLD
-603 LAAQKANWETPA
+603 LAAKKSNWETPA
-615 PNGHYRGIAYT
+615 PKGHYRGIAYT
-626 EAFGT
+626 EAFAT

-655 ADPGTALNPDITIN
+655 ADPGTALDPDITTN
-669 SLEGGIAWGLSC
+669 SLEGGVAWGLSC

-687 TFERGRT
+687 TFDRGRT
-694 VQSNFHDYSIL
+694 VQSNWHDYSIV
-705 RMSEMP
+705 RMPEMP
-711 PVEVY
+711 PVEVH

-743 IFAGTNMRL
+743 IFAATETRF

-757 SRHGFSLG
+757 NKHGFSLA

>member
-1 MNTNMKNEN
+1 MRTAEAMEKQEAASTQVDRREFLITAALTGGA
-10 LLREERESA
+10 LLLKCAIRPGEA
-19 ESRLGTRDSLSRRR
+19 L
-33 FLADTTKASAALVIG
+33 ASALTQTAKVI
-48 CFLDGTIGVV
+48 
-58 NASEVNR
+58 
-65 PEVQLNAWVRIA
+65 PLNAWLKIGT
-77 SDDTVTIVVSQAEM
+77 DDSVTIIVSQAEM

-143 FFELM
+143 FFDLM

-163 AQKWNVQPGTCR
+163 AQKWNVAPATCQA
-175 TEAGKVIH
+175 EAGKVVH
-183 RASRRSARFGDLA
+183 KKSRRNARFGDLV

-208 SLKSEKEWSLLGK
+208 ALKSEKDWSLLGK
-221 SLPRVENPSKVDGG
+221 SLGRVENPSKIDGS
-235 ATFGMDF
+235 AIFGLDF
-242 TLPDLVHAAVKQCP
+242 TLPGLIHAAVRQCP

-277 DVVRIPNGIAVV
+277 DVVKIPNGIAVV
-289 AKSYW
+289 GETYW
-294 QAKSALDALNVTFKE
+294 QAKAALDALNVTFNE
-309 GPAAAVSSSSLRED
+309 GPAAGVSTDTLRDD

-337 AEGNA
+337 AEGNP

-351 NPLAKD
+351 VPLAKD
-357 TIPAASG
+357 TIHA
-364 SNATRETYPTIYS
+364 SNANPGKEAYPTIFS

-400 ADTIDVWAPTQG
+400 GDSIEIWAPTQG
-412 QEMTRMTLA
+412 QEITRLTLA
-421 AVFNVPKENVQV
+421 GAFKVPKENIQV
-433 SRTFLGGGFGRR
+433 SRTLVGGGFGRR
-445 LVADFALQ
+445 LVAFDFALQ
-453 AALVSKAV
+453 SALISKAV
-461 GKPVKVIWSREEDM
+461 GRPVKVIWSREEDM

-488 TAGIDE
+488 TAGINE

-526 CLEGLLEGH
+526 CLEGLLETH
-535 YEVPNVRLDFKL
+535 YEIPNIRVDFKL

-558 TTGHG
+558 TTGYG
-563 PNIFAM
+563 PNIFAL
-569 ESFIDELAAKKGID
+569 ESFIDELAAHKGVNP
-583 GYHYRRDLLAK
+583 YQYRRDLLMN
-594 SQRSLAVLD
+594 SPRSLAVLD
-603 LAAQKANWETPA
+603 LAAQKANWDTPA
-615 PNGHYRGIAYT
+615 SKGNYRGIAYA

-631 HIAHVVELSVS
+631 HIAHVVELSVL

-648 IHKIICV
+648 IHRVVCV
-655 ADPGTALNPDITIN
+655 ADPGTVLDPDISTN

-687 TFERGRT
+687 TFDRGRA
-694 VQSNFHDYSIL
+694 VQSNYHDYQVL
-705 RMSEMP
+705 RMPEMP
-711 PVEVY
+711 PVEVH
-716 LINSGA
+716 LISSGA
-722 RPLGGTGEV
+722 RPLGGVGEV
-731 GPVTLLPAVANA
+731 GPVTLLPAITNA
-743 IFAGTNMRL
+743 IFAATETRF

-757 SRHGFSLG
+757 SRHGFSLA

>member
-1 MNTNMKNEN
+1 MRATEMKEINAAATTRVDRREFLITAGLTGGA
-10 LLREERESA
+10 LLLKCTARPAQAFAGTESDA
-19 ESRLGTRDSLSRRR
+19 PKG
-33 FLADTTKASAALVIG
+33 I
-48 CFLDGTIGVV
+48 
-58 NASEVNR
+58 
-65 PEVQLNAWVRIA
+65 PLNAWVRIA
-77 SDDTVTIVVSQAEM
+77 TDDSVTITVSQAEM

-163 AQKWNVQPGTCR
+163 AKKWNVDPATCR
-175 TEAGKVIH
+175 TETGKVLHKSSH
-183 RASRRSARFGDLA
+183 RTARFGELV

-208 SLKSEKEWSLLGK
+208 PLKSEKDWSLLGK
-221 SLPRVENPSKVDGG
+221 SLPRVENPAKVDGT
-235 ATFGMDF
+235 AIFGLDF
-242 TLPDLVHAAVKQCP
+242 TLPGLAHAAVRQSP

-261 VASFDRSSIA
+261 VASYDRSSIA

-277 DVVRIPNGIAVV
+277 DVVRIPNGVAVV
-289 AKSYW
+289 GETYW
-294 QAKSALDALNVTFKE
+294 QAKSALDALHVTFNE
-309 GPAAAVSSSSLRED
+309 GPAAAVTTDSLQED

-337 AEGNA
+337 AEGNP

-351 NPLAKD
+351 VPLDKN
-357 TIPAASG
+357 TIPAAANS
-364 SNATRETYPTIYS
+364 ARETYPTVFS

-386 HATMEPMNCTARVS
+386 HATMEPMNCTARV
-400 ADTIDVWAPTQG
+400 AGDTVEIWAPTQG
-412 QEMTRMTLA
+412 QEITRLTLA
-421 AVFNVPKENVQV
+421 SVFKLPKENIQV
-433 SRTFLGGGFGRR
+433 SRTLLGGGFGRR
-445 LVADFALQ
+445 LVAFDFALQ
-453 AALVSKAV
+453 AALLSKAV
-461 GKPVKVIWSREEDM
+461 GRPVKVVWSREEDM

-488 TAGIDE
+488 TAGINE
-494 YGKLRAIAH
+494 YGKLRAISH

-526 CLEGLLEGH
+526 CLEGLLETH
-535 YEVPNVRLDFKL
+535 YAIPNIRVDFKL

-558 TTGHG
+558 TTGFG
-563 PNIFAM
+563 PNIFAL
-569 ESFIDELAAKKGID
+569 ESFVDELASHKGID
-583 GYHYRRDLLAK
+583 PYHYRRDLLAN
-594 SQRSLAVLD
+594 SPRSLAVLD
-603 LAAQKANWETPA
+603 LAAQKSNWSTPA
-615 PNGHYRGIAYT
+615 PKGNYRGIAYA

-648 IHKIICV
+648 IHRVICA
-655 ADPGTALNPDITIN
+655 ADPGTVLDPDITTN

-687 TFERGRT
+687 TFDRGRT
-694 VQSNFHDYSIL
+694 LQSNYHDYSII
-705 RMSEMP
+705 RMPEMP
-711 PVEVY
+711 PVEIH
-716 LINSGA
+716 LISSGA
-722 RPLGGTGEV
+722 RPLGGVGEV
-731 GPVTLLPAVANA
+731 GPVTLLPAIVNA
-743 IFAGTNMRL
+743 IFAATETRF

-757 SRHGFSLG
+757 SKHGFSLA

>member
-1 MNTNMKNEN
+1 MKAIEAAGSREHRTMRVDRRQFLITASVAAGG
-10 LLREERESA
+10 LLLKCAVPSTEV
-19 ESRLGTRDSLSRRR
+19 
-33 FLADTTKASAALVIG
+33 SAADAPEG
-48 CFLDGTIGVV
+48 AKVV
-58 NASEVNR
+58 
-65 PEVQLNAWVRIA
+65 PLNAWLKVGT
-77 SDDTVTIVVSQAEM
+77 DDSVTIIVSQAEM

-98 LPAVLA
+98 LPAVIA

-148 RQMGASA
+148 RYMGASA
-155 REMLIGAA
+155 REMLISAA
-163 AQKWNVQPGTCR
+163 AQRWKVDPAACR
-175 TEAGKVIH
+175 TESGKVLH
-183 RASRRSARFGDLA
+183 KNSRRSARFGDLV

-201 ITPPAKP
+201 IAPPAKP
-208 SLKSEKEWSLLGK
+208 ALKNEKDWSLLGK
-221 SLPRVENPSKVDGG
+221 SLGRVENPGKIDGS
-235 ATFGMDF
+235 AIFGLDF
-242 TLPDLVHAAVKQCP
+242 TLPGLVHAAVKQCP

-261 VASFDRSSIA
+261 VAAFDRSSIA

-289 AKSYW
+289 GETYW
-294 QAKSALDALNVTFKE
+294 QAKAALDALHVTFNE
-309 GPAAAVSSSSLRED
+309 GPSAGVSTDTLREE

-337 AEGNA
+337 VEGNP
-342 DALHHEYPN
+342 DALDHDYPN
-351 NPLAKD
+351 VPLDKA
-357 TIPAASG
+357 TIPAGGA
-364 SNATRETYPTIYS
+364 NTARETYPTIYS

-386 HATMEPMNCTARVS
+386 HATMEPMNCTARVAGDS
-400 ADTIDVWAPTQG
+400 VEIWAPTQG
-412 QEMTRMTLA
+412 QEITRLTLA
-421 AVFNVPKENVQV
+421 AAFKFPKENIQV
-433 SRTFLGGGFGRR
+433 SRTLLGGGFGRR
-445 LVADFALQ
+445 LVAFDFALQ
-453 AALVSKAV
+453 SALLSKAV
-461 GKPVKVIWSREEDM
+461 ARPVKVVWSREEDM

-488 TAGIDE
+488 TAGINE
-494 YGKLRAIAH
+494 FGRLRAISH

-512 YVYAPAVTDVYDPS
+512 YVYAPAVTNVYDPS
-526 CLEGLLEGH
+526 CLEGLLETH
-535 YEVPNVRLDFKL
+535 YEIPNIRVDFKL
-547 LHVPV
+547 LHVAV

-558 TTGHG
+558 TTGFG
-563 PNIFAM
+563 PNIFAL
-569 ESFIDELAAKKGID
+569 ESFVDELASHKGINP
-583 GYHYRRDLLAK
+583 YQYRRDLLTN
-594 SQRSLAVLD
+594 SPRSLAVLD
-603 LAAQKANWETPA
+603 LAAAKSNWEVPA
-615 PNGHYRGIAYT
+615 PKGHYRGIAYA

-648 IHKIICV
+648 IHKVVCV
-655 ADPGTALNPDITIN
+655 ADPGTVLDPDISTN

-687 TFERGRT
+687 TFDRGRT
-694 VQSNFHDYSIL
+694 VESNYHDYSIIRL
-705 RMSEMP
+705 PEMP

-722 RPLGGTGEV
+722 RPLGGVGEV
-731 GPVTLLPAVANA
+731 GPVTLLPAIANA
-743 IFAGTNMRL
+743 IFAATETRF

-757 SRHGFSLG
+757 GKHGFSLA

>member
-1 MNTNMKNEN
+1 MRDMMKAMETTQNAN
-10 LLREERESA
+10 AGRA
-19 ESRLGTRDSLSRRR
+19 TVDRRR
-33 FLADTTKASAALVIG
+33 FLVTAALASG
-48 CFLDGTIGVV
+48 ALLLKGAL
-58 NASEVNR
+58 NPQEALASEGSDAGKVI
-65 PEVQLNAWVRIA
+65 PLNAWLKIGT
-77 SDDTVTIVVSQAEM
+77 DDSVTIIVSQAEM

-98 LPAVLA
+98 LPAVIA

-119 PTDPAYRNPRINWQF
+119 PTDPAYRNPRLNWQF

-143 FFELM
+143 FFDLM
-148 RQMGASA
+148 QQMGASA

-163 AQKWNVQPGTCR
+163 AQTWKVDPGTCR
-175 TEAGKVIH
+175 AEAGKVIH
-183 RASRRSARFGDLA
+183 SKSRRSARFGELI

-208 SLKSEKEWSLLGK
+208 PLKSEKDWTLLGK
-221 SLPRVENPSKVDGG
+221 SLPRVENPSKIDGS
-235 ATFGMDF
+235 AIFGMDF
-242 TLPDLVHAAVKQCP
+242 SVPGLAHAAVRQCP

-271 GFPGII
+271 GFAGII
-277 DVVRIPNGIAVV
+277 DVVRVPNGIAVV
-289 AKSYW
+289 GESYW
-294 QAKSALDALNVTFKE
+294 QAKSALDALNVSFNE
-309 GPAAAVSSSSLRED
+309 GPAASVSTDTLRDD
-323 YRRAMEGNE
+323 YRRAMEGND

-337 AEGNA
+337 ADGNA

-351 NPLAKD
+351 VPLAKD
-357 TIPAASG
+357 TIAASAT
-364 SNATRETYPTIYS
+364 NARAETYPTIYS

-386 HATMEPMNCTARVS
+386 HATMEPMNCTARVQG
-400 ADTIDVWAPTQG
+400 DTVEVWGPTQG
-412 QEMTRMTLA
+412 QEITRIVLSS
-421 AVFNVPKENVQV
+421 VFKLPKENVQV

-453 AALVSKAV
+453 AALLSKAV
-461 GKPVKVIWSREEDM
+461 NRPVKVIWSREEDM

-494 YGKLRAIAH
+494 YGKLRAIGH

-512 YVYAPAVTDVYDPS
+512 YVFAPAVTDIYDPS
-526 CLEGLLEGH
+526 CLEGLIETH
-535 YEVPNVRLDFKL
+535 YDVPNVRVDFKL
-547 LHVPV
+547 LHVAV

-558 TTGHG
+558 TTGYG
-563 PNIFAM
+563 PNIFAL
-569 ESFIDELAAKKGID
+569 ESFIDELASKKGID
-583 GYHYRRDLLAK
+583 GYHYRRDLLAM
-594 SQRSLAVLD
+594 SPRSLAVLD
-603 LAAQKANWETPA
+603 LAAQKSNWETPA
-615 PNGHYRGIAYT
+615 PKGHYRGIAYT

-642 KDRQVK
+642 KEREVK
-648 IHKIICV
+648 IHKVVCV

-687 TFERGRT
+687 TFNRGRA
-694 VQSNFHDYSIL
+694 VQSNFHDYSII
-705 RMSEMP
+705 RMPEMP
-711 PVEVY
+711 PVEVHV
-716 LINSGA
+716 INSGA

-743 IFAGTNMRL
+743 IFAATETRF

-757 SRHGFSLG
+757 SKHGFSLA

>member
-1 MNTNMKNEN
+1 MAMKA
-10 LLREERESA
+10 REVMEHAKTEA
-19 ESRLGTRDSLSRRR
+19 PAGMDRRR
-33 FLADTTKASAALVIG
+33 FFVTAALAGGGLLLKCAVAWPEG
-48 CFLDGTIGVV
+48 LVSDGAAAGTLI
-58 NASEVNR
+58 
-65 PEVQLNAWVRIA
+65 PLNAWLKIGT
-77 SDDTVTIVVSQAEM
+77 DDSVTIIVSQAEM

-119 PTDPAYRNPRINWQF
+119 PTDPAYRNPRLNWQF

-143 FFELM
+143 FFDLM

-155 REMLIGAA
+155 REMLISAA
-163 AQKWNVQPGTCR
+163 VQKWKVDPGTCR
-175 TEAGKVIH
+175 TEAGRVIH
-183 RASRRSARFGDLA
+183 KNSRRNARFGDLV

-201 ITPPAKP
+201 LPAPAKP
-208 SLKSEKEWSLLGK
+208 ALKNEKEWTLLGR
-221 SLPRVENPSKVDGG
+221 SLPRVENPRKIDGS
-235 ATFGMDF
+235 AIFGLDF
-242 TLPDLVHAAVKQCP
+242 SLPGLAYAAVRHCP

-289 AKSYW
+289 GQTYW
-294 QAKSALDALNVTFKE
+294 QAKVAIDALNISFSE
-309 GPAAAVSSSSLRED
+309 GPAASVSTDTLHED

-337 AEGNA
+337 VDGNA
-342 DALHHEYPN
+342 DALHHDYPN
-351 NPLAKD
+351 VPLSKD
-357 TIPAASG
+357 TVPANANSG
-364 SNATRETYPTIYS
+364 RPETYPTIYS

-386 HATMEPMNCTARVS
+386 HATMEPMNCTARV
-400 ADTIDVWAPTQG
+400 AGDTVEIWGPTQG
-412 QEMTRMTLA
+412 QEITRLTLA
-421 AVFNVPKENVQV
+421 AVFKLPKENIQV
-433 SRTFLGGGFGRR
+433 SRTLLGGGFGRR

-453 AALVSKAV
+453 AALISKAV
-461 GKPVKVIWSREEDM
+461 GRPVKVIWSREEDM

-488 TAGIDE
+488 TAGINE
-494 YGKLRAIAH
+494 YGKLRAISH

-512 YVYAPAVTDVYDPS
+512 YVFAPAVTDVYDPS
-526 CLEGLLEGH
+526 CLEGLVESH
-535 YEVPNVRLDFKL
+535 YDIPNVRVDFKL

-558 TTGHG
+558 TTGYG
-563 PNIFAM
+563 PNIFAL
-569 ESFIDELAAKKGID
+569 ESFVDELASIKGID
-583 GYHYRRDLLAK
+583 AYHFRRDLLAK
-594 SQRSLAVLD
+594 SPRSLAVLD
-603 LAAQKANWETPA
+603 LAAEKSNWNVPA
-615 PNGHYRGIAYT
+615 PKGHYRGMAYT
-626 EAFGT
+626 EAFQT

-642 KDRQVK
+642 RDRQVK
-648 IHKIICV
+648 IHKITCV
-655 ADPGTALNPDITIN
+655 ADPGTALDPDITTN

-687 TFERGRT
+687 TFDRGRT
-694 VQSNFHDYSIL
+694 VQSNWHDYSIL
-705 RMSEMP
+705 RMPEMP
-711 PVEVY
+711 RVEVHVM
-716 LINSGA
+716 NSGA

-743 IFAGTNMRL
+743 IFAATETRF

-757 SRHGFSLG
+757 SKHGFSLT

>member
-1 MNTNMKNEN
+1 MKDSQLLEPATIARGQVNRRQFLITASLGGGGL
-10 LLREERESA
+10 LLRCSLHPTEVLAWERA
-19 ESRLGTRDSLSRRR
+19 E
-33 FLADTTKASAALVIG
+33 AAKI
-48 CFLDGTIGVV
+48 I
-58 NASEVNR
+58 
-65 PEVQLNAWVRIA
+65 PLNAWLKIGT
-77 SDDTVTIVVSQAEM
+77 DDSVTIIVSQAEM

-98 LPAVLA
+98 LPAVIA

-163 AQKWNVQPGTCR
+163 AQKWNVDPATCR

-183 RASRRSARFGDLA
+183 KNSRRSAHFGDLV

-201 ITPPAKP
+201 ITPPPKP
-208 SLKSEKEWSLLGK
+208 AFKNEKDWSLLGK
-221 SLPRVENPSKVDGG
+221 ALPRVENPSKVDGS
-235 ATFGMDF
+235 AIFGLDF
-242 TLPDLVHAAVKQCP
+242 SLPGLAHAAVRQCP

-289 AKSYW
+289 GETYW
-294 QAKSALDALNVTFKE
+294 QAKSALDALNVSFNE
-309 GPAAAVSSSSLRED
+309 GPAASASTDTLRED

-337 AEGNA
+337 VEGNA

-351 NPLAKD
+351 VPLDKE
-357 TIPAASG
+357 TIPANSA
-364 SNATRETYPTIYS
+364 NATRETYPTVYS

-386 HATMEPMNCTARVS
+386 HATMEPMNCTARVAS
-400 ADTIDVWAPTQG
+400 DTVEIWGPTQG
-412 QEMTRMTLA
+412 QEITRLTLA
-421 AVFNVPKENVQV
+421 AAFKLPKENIQV

-445 LVADFALQ
+445 LVAFDFALQ
-453 AALVSKAV
+453 AALLSKAV
-461 GKPVKVIWSREEDM
+461 GRPVKVVWSREEDM

-488 TAGIDE
+488 TAGINE
-494 YGKLRAIAH
+494 FGKLRAISH

-512 YVYAPAVTDVYDPS
+512 YVYAAAVTDVYDPS
-526 CLEGLLEGH
+526 CLEGLLETH
-535 YEVPNVRLDFKL
+535 YEIPNIRVDFKL

-558 TTGHG
+558 TTGYG
-563 PNIFAM
+563 PNIFAL
-569 ESFIDELAAKKGID
+569 ENFIDELASHKGID
-583 GYHYRRDLLAK
+583 PYHYRRDLLAK
-594 SQRSLAVLD
+594 SPRSLPVLD
-603 LAAQKANWETPA
+603 LAAKKSNWETPA
-615 PNGHYRGIAYT
+615 PKGHYRGIAYT

-631 HIAHVVELSVS
+631 HIAHVAELSVS
-642 KDRQVK
+642 KDREVK
-648 IHKIICV
+648 IHKIVCV
-655 ADPGTALNPDITIN
+655 ADPGTALDPDITTN

-681 AFKSEI
+681 AFKSAI
-687 TFERGRT
+687 TFDKGRT

-705 RMSEMP
+705 RMPEMP
-711 PVEVY
+711 PVEVH

-731 GPVTLLPAVANA
+731 GPVTLLPAITNA
-743 IFAGTNMRL
+743 IFSATETRF

-757 SRHGFSLG
+757 SKHGFSLV